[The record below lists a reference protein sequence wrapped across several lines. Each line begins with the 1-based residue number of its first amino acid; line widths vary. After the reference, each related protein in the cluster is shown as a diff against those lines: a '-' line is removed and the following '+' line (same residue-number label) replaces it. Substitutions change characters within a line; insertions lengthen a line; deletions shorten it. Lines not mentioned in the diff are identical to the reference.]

1 MKKYTI
7 LFLLTA
13 LIFGTL
19 TMLTATHGRQYD
31 GNDYYGFPFAF
42 HTKYSEMVYPSPAGA
57 DDLVKTNYLFLLF
70 DVLLAFLLSFALVSV
85 YEKIKRKNKSIRD
98 K

>member
-7 LFLLTA
+7 LFLLA
-13 LIFGTL
+13 AIIFGTL
-19 TMLTATHGRQYD
+19 TILTATHGRQYD

-42 HTKYSEMVYPSPAGA
+42 HTKYSEMVYPSPSGT
-57 DDLVKTNYLFLLF
+57 DDLTKTNYLFLLF
-70 DVLLAFLLSFALVSV
+70 DVLFAFLLIFVFVKV
-85 YEKIKRKNKSIRD
+85 YDKLKRKNKSIRD